1 MSSTKPLLYDLGVS
15 LGAVTLWFTPFDVSR
30 ALGYTVSLIFSG
42 RAYYVGINLLADE
55 RKTDEKQAITYEAE
69 VDFYDQL
76 LGTNIDAA
84 LEVKALEVEN
94 RMLQRMIPLMAQKTQ
109 LEKQLDHVRPI
120 HPELTEEEREQ
131 AARSAIDDAFVGG
144 ETKSDRSVQIT
155 EEDIRKQFP
164 EQMDSTSWKAI
175 LKALQNGSTKAEII
189 KDVLACSSSDVAVGN
204 AYFELL
210 KRRFIDG

>member
-15 LGAVTLWFTPFDVSR
+15 LGAVSLWFTPFDVSR
-30 ALGYTVSLIFSG
+30 ALGFTVSLIFSG
-42 RAYYVGINLLADE
+42 RAYYAGINLLADE

-131 AARSAIDDAFVGG
+131 AARSAIDDAFVGA
-144 ETKSDRSVQIT
+144 ETKSDRPVQIS
-155 EEDIRKQFP
+155 EEDIRKEFP
-164 EQMDSTSWKAI
+164 ESMDNTSWKAI
-175 LKALQNGSTKAEII
+175 LKALQNGSGKAEIV
-189 KDVLACSSSDVAVGN
+189 KDVLGCTNQAVGL
-204 AYFELL
+204 AYYEFL
-210 KRRFIDG
+210 KGKFT